1 MEDEKIIEVEE
12 ETEVKESKFKNFAS
26 KVGAGLKKHGKTI
39 LMIGVAGAVGA
50 AGYVLGSKRFANDDS
65 EIIEGESVD
74 VFDDSPENET
84 EE

>member
-1 MEDEKIIEVEE
+1 MEDKKITEVKE

-50 AGYVLGSKRFANDDS
+50 VGYMLGSRRVVNDDS
-65 EIIEGESVD
+65 EIIEGESID
-74 VFDDSPENET
+74 VLDDNSENET